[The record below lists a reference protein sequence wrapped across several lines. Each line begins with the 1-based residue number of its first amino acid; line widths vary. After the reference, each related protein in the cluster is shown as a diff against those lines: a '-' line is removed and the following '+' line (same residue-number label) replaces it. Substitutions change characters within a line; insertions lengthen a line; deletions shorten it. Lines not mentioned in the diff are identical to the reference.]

1 MHELAG
7 KKVGI
12 VEFSCKGGR
21 LTGCV
26 KSCGVTAE
34 YAVESV
40 VLKKPVEAILMDLD
54 GTTLTSEAFWI
65 FIIETTVQKLLG
77 NKKFSLED
85 ADIPFVSGFTTV
97 EHLRYC
103 IAKYAPDMLLETA
116 LRIYHETAEKELDK
130 IMKGEG
136 RIDAFKPAEGLKEFL
151 LGVKSCGI
159 KIGLATSGLD
169 YKAIPEIVA
178 AFRTLRMGDPLAF
191 YDSVITGG
199 RRKDVG
205 GYGSLGEIV
214 SKPHPWLYTELAYMG
229 LKITDPSRA
238 VGIEDSAAGVMA
250 LRFAGF
256 PVYGMQDGNIS
267 TSGLDGLCLKKA
279 ASLADIYKEIVV

>member
-34 YAVESV
+34 YAVEPV

-214 SKPHPWLYTELAYMG
+214 SKPHPWLYGACVYG
-229 LKITDPSRA
+229 A
-238 VGIEDSAAGVMA
+238 EDHGS
-250 LRFAGF
+250 FAGSRDR
-256 PVYGMQDGNIS
+256 GLRGRGNGFAVCRLSRIRYA
-267 TSGLDGLCLKKA
+267 GRK
-279 ASLADIYKEIVV
+279 YKHKRFGRALPEKGCKPRRYL